1 MEVLKPVAS
10 RVDVRCVHGV
20 DRRGSKK
27 VPVSNITIVFA
38 GRDVATAVRGGHYSD
53 DHAVLEFAKFPERF
67 TVVDGSGEYFE
78 FAKTMAKAK
87 PKLA

>member
-20 DRRGSKK
+20 DRRGGKK

-38 GRDVATAVRGGHYSD
+38 GRDVATAVRGGH
-53 DHAVLEFAKFPERF
+53 
-67 TVVDGSGEYFE
+67 
-78 FAKTMAKAK
+78 
-87 PKLA
+87 